1 MAKSIAKS
9 RNKWF
14 EEDYEEFDRT
24 FISKNKKKNDTV
36 EVKRTKNRT
45 FTKMKHMSSDEL
57 MEFYDKEEEIY

>member
-24 FISKNKKKNDTV
+24 FINKNKKKNDTV

-57 MEFYDKEEEIY
+57 MEFYDREEEIY

>member
-57 MEFYDKEEEIY
+57 MEFYDREEEIY

>member
-24 FISKNKKKNDTV
+24 FISKNKKKNDMV

-57 MEFYDKEEEIY
+57 MEFYDREEEIY